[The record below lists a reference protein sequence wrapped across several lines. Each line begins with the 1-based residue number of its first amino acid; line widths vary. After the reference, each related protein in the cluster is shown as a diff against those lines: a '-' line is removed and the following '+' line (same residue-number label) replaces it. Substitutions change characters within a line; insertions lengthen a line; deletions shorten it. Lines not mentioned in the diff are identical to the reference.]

1 MDDRRALVTLLL
13 RQSDLGDTRQ
23 AEALLSVVY
32 EELRQLAAQH
42 LGHERGGH
50 TLQPTALVHE
60 AYLRLVQGDAI
71 DWQGRAHFFGIS
83 ARAMRQVLIDHAR
96 RRQAEKR
103 GGGWERVTLQ
113 PDLVGDGGQSVDLLD
128 LHDALERLSNL
139 HGDLGRLVELRFF
152 GGLTLEETAEVL
164 GVSLRK
170 ANKDWAV
177 ARVWLARELAQS

>member
-32 EELRQLAAQH
+32 DELRELAAQH
-42 LGHERGGH
+42 LGRERGGH

-60 AYLRLVQGDAI
+60 VYLRLVQGDAV
-71 DWQGRAHFFGIS
+71 DWQGRAHFFGVS

-96 RRQAEKR
+96 RRRAEKR
-103 GGGWERVTLQ
+103 GGGWEQVTLQ
-113 PDLVGDGGQSVDLLD
+113 PELMGDGGQAVDLLD
-128 LHDALERLSNL
+128 LHDALEKLSQM
-139 HGDLGRLVELRFF
+139 DERLGRLVELRFF
-152 GGLTLEETAEVL
+152 GGLTLEETAQVL

-170 ANKDWAV
+170 ANKDWSV
-177 ARVWLARELAQS
+177 ARVWLARELARS